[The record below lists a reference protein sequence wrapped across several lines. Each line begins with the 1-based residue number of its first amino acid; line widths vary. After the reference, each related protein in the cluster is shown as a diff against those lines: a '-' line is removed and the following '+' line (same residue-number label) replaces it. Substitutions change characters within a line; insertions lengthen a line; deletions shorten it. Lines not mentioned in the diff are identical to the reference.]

1 MPEETAFVEP
11 KTEEI
16 AVGAKL
22 LGSFDGIAKRLSG
35 IETLE
40 IERGEG
46 DSLLRIVRVE
56 SRDIEK
62 RPFLFVLM
70 ELAGDRLVISYTVA
84 VDSSP
89 KLRRIVALKEAV
101 GVLSLITD
109 LYAVDNSGMFQCLDS
124 AMDELAG
131 SLSQSYSS
139 LFNNYDAIFNEYK
152 EIRKMN
158 VELTAS
164 NKNLS
169 VQASQLSEDNKK
181 LQSRVKELEGF
192 SDDAMMVMVEEWL
205 EAHSNEVD
213 VSEFSKVY
221 KITPTRVEQ
230 ILNKM
235 VSLGYIEI
243 RG

>member
-16 AVGAKL
+16 AIKAKL
-22 LGSFDGIAKRLSG
+22 LGSFDDITKRLSE

-40 IERGEG
+40 IEKG
-46 DSLLRIVRVE
+46 DSVLRIARVE
-56 SRDIEK
+56 SRDIQK

-70 ELAGDRLVISYTVA
+70 ELGGDRLMISYTVA
-84 VDSSP
+84 ADSSP
-89 KLRRIVALKEAV
+89 KLRRVVALKEAL
-101 GVLSLITD
+101 GVLSLVTD
-109 LYAVDNSGMFQCLDS
+109 FYSVDNTEMFQCLDS

-158 VELTAS
+158 VELTAA

-169 VQASQLSEDNKK
+169 VQASQLSEENKG
-181 LQSRVKELEGF
+181 LQFRVKELEGY
-192 SDDAMMVMVEEWL
+192 SDEALMVMVEEWL
-205 EAHSNEVD
+205 EAHNSEID
-213 VSEFSKVY
+213 VGEFSKVY
-221 KITPTRVEQ
+221 KLSPTRAEQ